1 MQSEAVS
8 HPNIALIKYW
18 GNRDNELRIPANGS
32 ISLTLAGLEN
42 RMTVQFD
49 AKFETDTLMINGKSA
64 APYML
69 ERASRHLDLMRRQA
83 GIDAGARVES
93 VTNIPLGAGIASSA
107 AAYAAL
113 TLAAASALG
122 LELDQRALSRIAR
135 RGSASAARSIYGG
148 FVELVAGD
156 ADHSSFAK
164 QIVPADHW
172 QIIDLIVLVDED
184 IKHTG
189 STSGHALAASS
200 PLQQSRIVDAPRR
213 LKVCLKAILNRD
225 FESLAQIV
233 ERDSDMMHAIM
244 MTSEP
249 PLHFW
254 NGDTLQIMAAVRDLR
269 AQGVSVCY
277 TVDAGPNVHCLCLPG
292 SEADALQALTDAGK
306 RPWRVLRGHPGPAA
320 RVV

>member
-1 MQSEAVS
+1 MHSEAIA

-18 GNRDNELRIPANGS
+18 GNREEVLRIPANAS
-32 ISLTLAGLEN
+32 ISLTLGGLEN
-42 RMTVQFD
+42 RMLVRFD
-49 AKFETDTLMINGKSA
+49 KGLDSDTLIINGEPA
-64 APYML
+64 EPEMID
-69 ERASRHLDLMRRQA
+69 RASTHSDLLRDMA
-83 GIDAGARVES
+83 DVADAAYMES
-93 VTNIPLGAGIASSA
+93 KTNFPLGAGIASSA
-107 AAYAAL
+107 VAFAAL
-113 TLAAASALG
+113 TVAAASALK
-122 LELDQRALSRIAR
+122 LDLDQKELSRIAR
-135 RGSASAARSIYGG
+135 RGSGSAARSIHGG
-148 FVELVAGD
+148 FVELFAGD
-156 ADHSSFAK
+156 SDQASYALP
-164 QIVPADHW
+164 IAPEDHW

-213 LKVCLKAILNRD
+213 LKVCLRAILDRD

-254 NGDTLQIMAAVRDLR
+254 SGDTLQIMAAVRDLR
-269 AQGVSVCY
+269 AQGAAVCY
-277 TVDAGPNVHCLCLPG
+277 TIDAGPNVHCLCLPE
-292 SEADALQALTDAGK
+292 SENDALRALTENGK
-306 RPWRVLRGHPGPAA
+306 RTWKVLRAHPGPAA

>member
-32 ISLTLAGLEN
+32 ISMTLAGLEN
-42 RMTVQFD
+42 RMTVLFD
-49 AKFETDTLMINGKSA
+49 DEIETDTLMINGKSA

-200 PLQQSRIVDAPRR
+200 PLQQSRVVDAPRR
-213 LKVCLKAILNRD
+213 LKVCLKAILDRD

-244 MTSEP
+244 MTSE
-249 PLHFW
+249 
-254 NGDTLQIMAAVRDLR
+254 
-269 AQGVSVCY
+269 
-277 TVDAGPNVHCLCLPG
+277 
-292 SEADALQALTDAGK
+292 
-306 RPWRVLRGHPGPAA
+306 
-320 RVV
+320 

>member
-32 ISLTLAGLEN
+32 ISMTLGGLEN
-42 RMTVQFD
+42 RMTVLFD
-49 AKFETDTLMINGKSA
+49 DEIETDTLMINGKSA
-64 APYML
+64 APPML

-113 TLAAASALG
+113 TVAAASALG

-148 FVELVAGD
+148 FVELIAGD
-156 ADHSSFAK
+156 GDHSSFAK

-172 QIIDLIVLVDED
+172 QMIDLIVLVDED

-213 LKVCLKAILNRD
+213 LKVCLRAILDRD

-254 NGDTLQIMAAVRDLR
+254 SGGSLQVMAAVRDLR
-269 AQGVSVCY
+269 AEGVSVFY
-277 TVDAGPNVHCLCLPG
+277 TIDAGPNVHCLCLPEG
-292 SEADALQALTDAGK
+292 ENDVLQTLKKHENG
-306 RPWRVLRGHPGPAA
+306 PWKVLRAQAGPAA
-320 RVV
+320 RMV